1 MTSTITIKDSL
12 SQLRLPR
19 ALREFE
25 RQIGDPN
32 IGELS
37 FEERFSLLLD
47 AEIVTRRS
55 NRIERRVREAR
66 FKVKAYPNEIDFNT
80 PRSIVRGQ
88 IENLLSSNFITV
100 GTNVLMDGPTG
111 IGKTFL
117 ACAIGMSS
125 CYKGH
130 SVKYFKLSQ
139 LQELIGI
146 SRLDGTYR
154 QLSLK
159 LKNTELLIID
169 DFGISP
175 ISLGASRELLDLLD
189 ERNGYHS
196 TLIASQIPPA
206 SWHSLIEDQSVGD
219 AIIDRLIHDS
229 ILISLE
235 GESMRKTR
243 ANQRKKE

>member
-1 MTSTITIKDSL
+1 MTSAITIKDAL
-12 SQLRLPR
+12 SQLRLTR
-19 ALREFE
+19 LLSEFE
-25 RQIGDPN
+25 KQINDPN

-37 FEERFSLLLD
+37 FEERFFLLLD
-47 AEIVTRRS
+47 AEVTARKS
-55 NRIERRVREAR
+55 NRIERRIREAR
-66 FKVKAYPNEIDFNT
+66 FKIKAYPNDIDFHT

-88 IENLLSSNFITV
+88 IEHLLTSNFITV
-100 GTNVLMDGPTG
+100 GTNILMDGPTG

-117 ACAIGMSS
+117 ACSIGMSG

-130 SVKYFKLSQ
+130 SVKYFKFSQ

-175 ISLGASRELLDLLD
+175 ISLSASRELLDLLD

-229 ILISLE
+229 ILISLG

-243 ANQRKKE
+243 ANQMRKE